1 MVDLGFKML
10 LHDRTRFV
18 ITVSGVAFAVCLV
31 LAQVGLFNGLM
42 DNAAMTIRKSSADL
56 WITSRNTAN
65 VDFPQ
70 TYPESRVDRIRSVPG
85 VERADNL
92 IVAYLNLALPSGAQ
106 ESTITYALK
115 DFRAWNLPWEMK
127 EGRVEDLRRGRFVV
141 IDDKAQRRFG
151 AFRTGEYRQAFETRL
166 QIVGQ
171 STGALSF
178 TTTPISFIDYDLV
191 QAIQPD
197 LLRGKTT
204 YTLVKLVP
212 GADAA
217 AVQAE
222 IQRRLP
228 YNDVHTREAWA
239 TKSETYWIVNTGLGM
254 NSYLTVFLGCL
265 VALVV
270 VAQTLYTSTMEHLKE
285 FGTVKAIG
293 GSNWDIYAI
302 LARQA
307 SIAAAAGF
315 LLGAAMAYGLIPL
328 AAKAD
333 LKLLLPLPF
342 VATTAVG
349 TLALCL
355 GAAMLSFRK
364 VAGIDPGLVFRS

>member
-42 DNAAMTIRKSSADL
+42 DNAALTIRKASADL

-70 TYPESRVDRIRSVPG
+70 TYPESRVDRVRSVPG
-85 VERADNL
+85 VARADNL
-92 IVAYLNLALPSGAQ
+92 IVTYLNLALPTGAQ
-106 ESTITYALK
+106 ESTLTYAMK
-115 DFRAWNLPWEMK
+115 DFRAWNLPWTLK
-127 EGRVEDLRRGRFVV
+127 EGAIEDLRRGRNL
-141 IDDKAQRRFG
+141 IMDDKAQRRFG
-151 AFRTGEYRQAFETRL
+151 TFQTGDYREVLETRL
-166 QIVGQ
+166 KIVGQ
-171 STGALSF
+171 SSGALSF
-178 TTTPISFIDYDLV
+178 TTTPISFVDYDLV
-191 QAIQPD
+191 QSLQPD
-197 LLRGKTT
+197 LLGGRTT
-204 YTLVKLVP
+204 YTLVKLAP
-212 GADAA
+212 GADPT
-217 AVQAE
+217 AVKSE

-228 YNDVHTREAWA
+228 YNDVHTRADWA
-239 TKSETYWIVNTGLGM
+239 KKSEAYWIVNTGLGM

-307 SIAAAAGF
+307 AVAAAVGF
-315 LLGAAMAYGLIPL
+315 VLGAAMAFGLVPL

-333 LKLLLPLPF
+333 LKLLMPWPF
-342 VATTAVG
+342 VAATALG
-349 TLALCL
+349 TLTLCL

>member
-1 MVDLGFKML
+1 MVDLGFRML
-10 LHDRTRFV
+10 LHDRTRFT

-42 DNAAMTIRKSSADL
+42 DNAALTIRKSSADL
-56 WITSRNTAN
+56 WVTSRNTAN

-70 TYPESRVDRIRSVPG
+70 TFPENRVDRVRSVPG
-85 VERADNL
+85 VARADNL

-106 ESTITYALK
+106 ESTIAYALK
-115 DFRAWNLPWEMK
+115 DFKAWNLPWAMK
-127 EGRVEDLRRGRFVV
+127 EGQVEDLRRGRNLI

-151 AFRTGEYRQAFETRL
+151 AFRTGEYREVLETRMK
-166 QIVGQ
+166 IVGQ

-178 TTTPISFIDYDLV
+178 TTTPISFLDYDLA
-191 QAIQPD
+191 QSLQPT
-197 LLRGKTT
+197 LLGGRTT
-204 YTLVKLVP
+204 YTLVKLAP
-212 GADAA
+212 GADPQ
-217 AVQAE
+217 AVKAE

-228 YNDVHTREAWA
+228 YNDVHTRDAWA
-239 TKSETYWIVNTGLGM
+239 AKSESYWIVNTGLGM
-254 NSYLTVFLGCL
+254 NAYLTVFLGCL

-270 VAQTLYTSTMEHLKE
+270 VAQTLYTSTMEHLRE

-307 SIAAAAGF
+307 SLAAAVGF
-315 LLGAAMAYGLIPL
+315 VLGAGMAYALVPL
-328 AAKAD
+328 AARAD
-333 LKLLLPLPF
+333 LKLLMPLPF
-342 VATTAVG
+342 VAVTALG

>member
-10 LHDRTRFV
+10 LHDRTRFA

-42 DNAAMTIRKSSADL
+42 DNAALTIRKSSADL

-70 TYPESRVDRIRSVPG
+70 TYPESRVDRVRSIPG
-85 VERADNL
+85 VARADNL

-106 ESTITYALK
+106 ESTIAYALK
-115 DFRAWNLPWEMK
+115 DFKAWNLPWEMK
-127 EGRVEDLRRGRFVV
+127 EGRVEDLRRGRFMV

-151 AFRTGEYRQAFETRL
+151 AFRTGEYREAFDTRL

-197 LLRGKTT
+197 LLRGRTT
-204 YTLVKLVP
+204 YTLVKLAP

-217 AVQAE
+217 AVRSE

-228 YNDVHTREAWA
+228 YNDVHTRDSWA
-239 TKSETYWIVNTGLGM
+239 HKSEAYWIVNTGLGM

-307 SIAAAAGF
+307 SIAAAVGF
-315 LLGAAMAYGLIPL
+315 LLGAAMAYALVPL
-328 AAKAD
+328 AARAD
-333 LKLLLPLPF
+333 LKLLMPLPF
-342 VATTAVG
+342 VAATALG

>member
-1 MVDLGFKML
+1 MVDLGLKML

-70 TYPESRVDRIRSVPG
+70 TFPESRVDRVRSVPG
-85 VERADNL
+85 VAKADNL
-92 IVAYLNLALPSGAQ
+92 IVAYLNLALPTGAQ
-106 ESTITYALK
+106 ESTIAYALK
-115 DFRAWNLPWEMK
+115 DFKTWNLPWNVK
-127 EGRVEDLRRGRFVV
+127 EGQIEDLRRGRNF
-141 IDDKAQRRFG
+141 IMDDKAQRRFG
-151 AFRTGEYRQAFETRL
+151 AFRTGEYREVFETRL
-166 QIVGQ
+166 KIVGQ
-171 STGALSF
+171 TTGALSF
-178 TTTPISFIDYDLV
+178 TTTPISFMDYDLV
-191 QAIQPD
+191 QALQPD

-204 YTLVKLVP
+204 YTLVKLAP

-228 YNDVHTREAWA
+228 YNDVHTKAEWA
-239 TKSETYWIVNTGLGM
+239 KKSEAYWIVNTGIGM

-302 LARQA
+302 LGRQA
-307 SIAAAAGF
+307 AIAAAHGF
-315 LLGAAMAYGLIPL
+315 VFGAAMAYALVPL
-328 AAKAD
+328 AAKVD
-333 LKLLLPLPF
+333 LKLIMPLPF
-342 VATTAVG
+342 VATVGLG
-349 TLALCL
+349 TLVLCL